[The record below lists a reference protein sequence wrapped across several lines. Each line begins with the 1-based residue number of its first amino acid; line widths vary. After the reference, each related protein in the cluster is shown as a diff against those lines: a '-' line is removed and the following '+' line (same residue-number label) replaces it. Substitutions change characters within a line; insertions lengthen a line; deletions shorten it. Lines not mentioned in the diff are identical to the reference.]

1 MTNEEA
7 AALVA
12 DAFEQLEYERG
23 TGDDWSEEHE
33 ARDMAIRALLSSS
46 EKPNRS
52 KPCRKKL
59 LIAWFKKEIA
69 IKSPSARLL
78 GYEYEYDY
86 LKAEK
91 QKRRKP

>member
-12 DAFEQLEYERG
+12 DVFEQLEYERG

-46 EKPNRS
+46 EKPN
-52 KPCRKKL
+52 C
-59 LIAWFKKEIA
+59 
-69 IKSPSARLL
+69 
-78 GYEYEYDY
+78 
-86 LKAEK
+86 LK
-91 QKRRKP
+91 